1 MATEFRTGQRA
12 AFIPAVHGV
21 GAGGEGLARL
31 AAVRGGAGLF
41 AVHHVAGDG
50 QGGQRVNGTPVQRV
64 LFQLGREVGNDLHG
78 DIVHPVIVI
87 AVLGEV
93 ALGDE
98 IHRNAVFIADR
109 ASPWRT

>member
-1 MATEFRTGQRA
+1 MN
-12 AFIPAVHGV
+12 
-21 GAGGEGLARL
+21 GA
-31 AAVRGGAGLF
+31 
-41 AVHHVAGDG
+41 
-50 QGGQRVNGTPVQRV
+50 PVQRV

-109 ASPWRT
+109 LHLGELDGGEGVGGDGKTRHAEGG